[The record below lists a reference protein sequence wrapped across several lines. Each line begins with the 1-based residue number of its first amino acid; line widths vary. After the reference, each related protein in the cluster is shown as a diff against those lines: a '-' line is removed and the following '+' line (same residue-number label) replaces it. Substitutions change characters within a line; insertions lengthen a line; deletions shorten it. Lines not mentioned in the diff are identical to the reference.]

1 MMLEKRRYKRF
12 MLDLIEVNGRLSL
25 TDKVEIIDISFGG
38 VALKA
43 DRRLNI
49 GKEYLFTLRDK
60 GNRLVVK
67 GTVVRCKLSGIAERY
82 NRERTLIYTAG
93 MRFEE
98 GSADKIADFIR
109 NSHLVFLL
117 EKRRH
122 KRFMLDLIEISGR
135 LSLIDKVEI
144 IDISFGG
151 VALKADRR
159 LDIGKE
165 YLFTLGD
172 RGNRLVVKGIVVRC
186 KLSGIEEKYS
196 GERALIYTAGMR
208 FEEDSADKI
217 ADFIRNSILA

>member
-1 MMLEKRRYKRF
+1 MMPEKRRHKRF
-12 MLDLIEVNGRLSL
+12 MLDLMEVNGRLGL
-25 TDKVEIIDISFGG
+25 TDKVEIIDLSYGG
-38 VALKA
+38 VALRA

-49 GKEYLFTLRDK
+49 GKGYLLTLRDK
-60 GNRLVVK
+60 GNSLVVK
-67 GTVVRCKLSGIAERY
+67 GVVVRCKLSGIAERH
-82 NRERTLIYTAG
+82 NRERALIYTAG

-109 NSHLVFLL
+109 NSHLVLLL

-122 KRFMLDLIEISGR
+122 KRFLLDLIEISGR
-135 LSLIDKVEI
+135 LGLTDKVEI

-151 VALKADRR
+151 VSLKADRR
-159 LDIGKE
+159 LNIGKE

-172 RGNRLVVKGIVVRC
+172 KGNSLVVRGVVVRC
-186 KLSGIEEKYS
+186 KLSGIEERYN

-208 FEEDSADKI
+208 FDEGSANKI

>member
-1 MMLEKRRYKRF
+1 MMLEKRRHNRF
-12 MLDLIEVNGRLSL
+12 MLDLLEVDGRLSL

-43 DRRLNI
+43 DKRLNI
-49 GKEYLFTLRDK
+49 GKEYLFTLGDK

-67 GTVVRCKLSGIAERY
+67 GTVVRCKLSGITERY
-82 NRERTLIYTAG
+82 NKERALIYTAG

-109 NSHLVFLL
+109 NSNLVFLL

-122 KRFMLDLIEISGR
+122 KRFTLDLIEVNGR
-135 LSLIDKVEI
+135 LSLFDTVEI

-151 VALKADRR
+151 VALKADKR
-159 LDIGKE
+159 LNIGKE

-172 RGNRLVVKGIVVRC
+172 KGNRLVVKGTVVRC
-186 KLSGIEEKYS
+186 KLSGITERYD

-208 FEEDSADKI
+208 FEEGSANKV
-217 ADFIRNSILA
+217 ADFIRNAISA